1 MAILEKKI
9 AFKGILK
16 ILTGI
21 HIGDSKDQVQ
31 IGGVDAP
38 VVRRKDNNQPYI
50 PGSSIKGKIRCLLE
64 QVIGKAELGGNPHIN
79 NLFGFAKDEKPSKLI
94 VRDAY
99 LTAVSADKLEKSN
112 FTDYPYTEVK
122 FENTIDR
129 INGSA
134 GNPRKIERVP
144 VGTEFALEFIINKW
158 DNDHEEE
165 LISMLKEGITLLESD
180 YLGGS
185 GSRGYGQVE
194 IEIDFTKPI
203 ILYPKSSIHA

>member
-1 MAILEKKI
+1 MATLEKKI

-21 HIGDSKDQVQ
+21 HIGDSKENVQ
-31 IGGVDAP
+31 IGGIDAP

-50 PGSSIKGKIRCLLE
+50 PGSSIKGKVRSLLE
-64 QVIGKAELGGNPHIN
+64 QISKRAELGGSREVN
-79 NLFGFAKDEKPSKLI
+79 NLFGFASDDKPSKLI

-99 LTAVSADKLEKSN
+99 LTIDSAKRLEDST

-129 INGSA
+129 IKGSA

-144 VGTEFALEFIINKW
+144 VGTEFELEFIINKW
-158 DNDHEEE
+158 TDDDEKK
-165 LISMLKEGITLLESD
+165 LIALLEEGITLLEAD

-185 GSRGYGQVE
+185 GSRGYGQVKVD
-194 IEIDFTKPI
+194 IDFSNPV
-203 ILYPKSSIHA
+203 ILYPNS